1 MTDADRL
8 RPPDVPGNQRATGPT
23 SLRFEDLAQDG
34 RLRLEGVWPP
44 IGPILW
50 GRMDVAAALAR
61 LGEQG
66 VRAVLTHVVL
76 WGSDEPLS
84 VRNRADTEV
93 VYRFG
98 HTVDAQGT
106 VNRLIFDTW
115 LNISG
120 PRGVPGAPG
129 MPSDGPRIV
138 AARGYGQHVLTK
150 PAVAAGQHRVSSL
163 KDEMLPAVPERRTE
177 WIDPAGLLELPPGA
191 SALDSA
197 PHLDETPIV
206 FGLCHTDGNQ
216 HVNFLAYPR
225 IAEEAALRRIYQ
237 LGRSTQLLARRAEI
251 GYRKPCFAGQRVWL
265 VSRCFQ
271 IQGALGAVVAFLPE
285 PPSAVLTSFSE
296 APRPSCVARVYF
308 S

>member
-1 MTDADRL
+1 MTVSTVA
-8 RPPDVPGNQRATGPT
+8 PEVPDNQRATGPT
-23 SLRFEDLAQDG
+23 RLRFEDLAQDG

-50 GRMDVAAALAR
+50 GRMDIAASLAR

-76 WGSDEPLS
+76 DGTDEPLS
-84 VRNRADTEV
+84 VRNRAETEV
-93 VYRFG
+93 CYRLG
-98 HTVDAQGT
+98 HTVGEDGA

-115 LNISG
+115 LQIAG

-129 MPSDGPRIV
+129 MPSDGPKVV

-150 PAVAAGQHRVSSL
+150 PAAKPGQHRVL
-163 KDEMLPAVPERRTE
+163 RLDDEALPAVPERRTQ
-177 WIDPAGLLELPPGA
+177 WIHPEPLLALPAGTTPLDPAPV
-191 SALDSA
+191 LDA
-197 PHLDETPIV
+197 TPIV

-225 IAEEAALRRIYQ
+225 MAEEAVLRRLHQ
-237 LGRSTQLLARRAEI
+237 LGKDAKLLARRAEI

-265 VSRCFQ
+265 QVQCFAHER
-271 IQGALGAVVAFLPE
+271 GLGAVVGFFDQAPAE
-285 PPSAVLTSFSE
+285 PAL
-296 APRPSCVARVYF
+296 RPCCVARLF
-308 S
+308 FD